1 MKNILLLGLSVAL
14 LTSCSQNQNPKF
26 DKNQESVKK
35 WFELWEIEDVN
46 SLSEMVSEDIEWQG
60 AAYGS
65 EIIKTKADVINYI
78 DAWHGAMESIK
89 YTPDNFLPG
98 VDPETNLPNGSVRT
112 YGTWTGINSAS
123 GKSFK
128 VRFYHTFDFNDEGQ
142 IINGADYGDATG
154 VYLAVAPDLSTSTSD
169 STSIDSNDQGT
180 TSEDNE

>member
-1 MKNILLLGLSVAL
+1 MKNILLLGLYVTL
-14 LTSCSQNQNPKF
+14 LASCAQNKNPQF
-26 DKNQESVKK
+26 DKNLESAQK
-35 WFELWEIEDVN
+35 WFELWEIEDLN

-65 EIIKTKADVINYI
+65 EIMKTKAEVISYI
-78 DAWHGAMESIK
+78 DSWHGAMESIK

-123 GKSFK
+123 GKGFE

-142 IINGADYGDATG
+142 IINGGDYGDATG
-154 VYLAVAPDLSTSTSD
+154 VYLAVAPDLNPAASD
-169 STSIDSNDQGT
+169 SISIDSNNQGT
-180 TSEDNE
+180 SAEDNE